1 MTKVKDGFWRQ
12 LGSKV
17 GSDSYLLK
25 AAGGYIGVGN
35 SAGDVVPL
43 LIEQKI

>member
-1 MTKVKDGFWRQ
+1 MTKVKDGFWKQ

-17 GSDSYLLK
+17 GSNDYLLK

-35 SAGDVVPL
+35 SSGEVVPL
-43 LIEQKI
+43 LIYKKF